1 LEARLIKIPEK
12 APDFSQITPE
22 DFGRVFALMENE
34 ELRNL
39 IRRANKN
46 YLYWDKFK
54 YRIPENLLNHRLAW
68 FLLKLS
74 RKNQLRFISSK
85 DKESNPF
92 NFWLPDQVQEDLH
105 YLDSVAGGHISF
117 GEPIINKDS
126 QERYLVHSLMEEA
139 ISSSLLEGAATTREK
154 ARDMLLSGKKAESH
168 ADKMI
173 LNNYRTIRKL
183 SSIKDEAL
191 SHELLNEIHETITQ
205 GTLKKADASG
215 RFRNESD
222 DPIDVIDE
230 QGNTLFV
237 PPLVGEI
244 GERVDELIQ
253 FANADDEPGEFIHPI
268 IKGVILHFLLGY
280 IHPFVDG
287 NGRTARAIFYWYML
301 KRGYWLI
308 EYIPISRIFLK
319 SPAQYTRAYLYS
331 EIDDQD
337 LTYFIVYNLKA
348 LRLGFRELKA
358 YIARKQKKVKMMG
371 DVFRGNPDLNARQT
385 VLIQHALKHPGM
397 EYNIQ
402 NHKNYYGVTYETA
415 RTDLLDLV
423 ERNFMEK
430 IKRGNKFFFKLS
442 KEIDKFLEK

>member
-1 LEARLIKIPEK
+1 MKIPEK

-22 DFGRVFALMENE
+22 DFGRIFALMENE
-34 ELRNL
+34 ELRSL

-54 YRIPENLLNHRLAW
+54 YRVPEKLLNGYLAW

-74 RKNQLRFISSK
+74 RKNQLRFISST
-85 DKESNPF
+85 DKQNKPF
-92 NFWLPDQVQEDLH
+92 NFWLPDPVQEDLH
-105 YLDSVAGGHISF
+105 HLDSVAGGNISF
-117 GEPIINKDS
+117 GESLINKDS

-154 ARDMLLSGKKAESH
+154 ARGMLLSGKKPASL

-173 LNNYRTIRKL
+173 LNNYLTVKKL
-183 SSIKDEAL
+183 SSIKGEVF
-191 SHELLNEIHETITQ
+191 SRELLNEIHGTITQ
-205 GTLKKADASG
+205 ETLKNPDASG

-222 DPIDVIDE
+222 DPIEVMDG

-237 PPLVGEI
+237 PPPVGEI
-244 GERVDELIQ
+244 EKRVDELIQ

-268 IKGVILHFLLGY
+268 IRGVMLHFLLGY

-319 SPAQYTRAYLYS
+319 SPVQYARAYLYS
-331 EIDDQD
+331 EMDDQD

-358 YIARKQKKVKMMG
+358 YIARKQKKVRMVTY
-371 DVFRGNPDLNARQT
+371 VFRRDPDLNARQT
-385 VLIQHALKHPGM
+385 SLIQHALRHPEM

-402 NHKNYYGVTYETA
+402 NHKNYYSVTYQTA

-423 ERNFMEK
+423 TRKFMEK
-430 IKRGNKFFFKLS
+430 IKRGKKFFFKLS

>member
-1 LEARLIKIPEK
+1 MKIPEK
-12 APDFSQITPE
+12 APDFSKITPE
-22 DFGRVFALMENE
+22 DINRFFALMENE
-34 ELRNL
+34 ELRSL
-39 IRRANKN
+39 VRRANKN

-54 YRIPENLLNHRLAW
+54 YRVPEKLLDRRLAW
-68 FLLKLS
+68 FFLKLS
-74 RKNQLRFISSK
+74 RKNQLRFISSR
-85 DKESNPF
+85 DKENKPF
-92 NFWLPDQVQEDLH
+92 NFWLPDPVQEDLH
-105 YLDSVAGGHISF
+105 HLDSIAGGHISF
-117 GEPIINKDS
+117 GEPIVNKDS

-154 ARDMLLSGKKAESH
+154 ARDMLLSGRKAESH

-173 LNNYRTIRKL
+173 LNNYLTIKKL

-191 SHELLNEIHETITQ
+191 SRELLLEVHETITQ
-205 GTLKKADASG
+205 GTLKNADASG
-215 RFRNESD
+215 RFRNGSD

-230 QGNTLFV
+230 QGNVLFV
-237 PPLVGEI
+237 PPPVGEI
-244 GERVDELIQ
+244 EDRVDELIQ
-253 FANADDEPGEFIHPI
+253 FANAEDEPGEFIHPI
-268 IKGVILHFLLGY
+268 IRGVMLHFLLGY

-287 NGRTARAIFYWYML
+287 NGRTARAFFYWYML

-319 SPAQYTRAYLYS
+319 SPVQYARAYLYS

-348 LRLGFRELKA
+348 LRLSFRELKA
-358 YIARKQKKVKMMG
+358 YIARKQKKVRMIG
-371 DVFRGNPDLNARQT
+371 DVFRGDPELNARQT
-385 VLIQHALKHPGM
+385 ILVQHALKHPGL

-402 NHKNYYGVTYETA
+402 SHKNYYGVTYQTA

-423 ERNFMEK
+423 TRKFMGK

-442 KEIDKFLEK
+442 KEIDKLLEK

>member
-1 LEARLIKIPEK
+1 MKIPEK

-22 DFGRVFALMENE
+22 EYKRFPDLINNE
-34 ELRNL
+34 ELRCL
-39 IRRANKN
+39 IRKANIS

-54 YRIPENLLNHRLAW
+54 YRVPEKLLNRRLAW
-68 FLLKLS
+68 FFLKLS
-74 RKNQLRFISSK
+74 RKNQLRFISSR
-85 DKESNPF
+85 DKENNSF
-92 NFWLPDQVQEDLH
+92 NFWLPDPVQEDLH
-105 YLDSVAGGHISF
+105 HLDSIAGGHISF
-117 GEPIINKDS
+117 GDPIINKDS

-154 ARDMLLSGKKAESH
+154 ARDMLLSGKKPASH

-173 LNNYRTIRKL
+173 FNNYLTIQKL
-183 SSIKDEAL
+183 NFIKDESL
-191 SHELLNEIHETITQ
+191 SRELLNEIHWTITQ
-205 GTLKKADASG
+205 DTLKTPDASG

-222 DPIDVIDE
+222 DPIEVMDD
-230 QGNTLFV
+230 QGNILFV
-237 PPLVGEI
+237 PPPVSEV
-244 GERVDELIQ
+244 GERVDELIR

-319 SPAQYTRAYLYS
+319 SNVQYARAYLYS

-348 LRLGFRELKA
+348 LRLGFKELKA
-358 YIARKQKKVKMMG
+358 YIARKQRKVKLM
-371 DVFRGNPDLNARQT
+371 DWAFRKNLDLNARQT
-385 VLIQHALKHPGM
+385 TLIQHALRHPEM

-402 NHKNYYGVTYETA
+402 NHKNYYGMAYQTA

-423 ERNFMEK
+423 EKKLMEK
-430 IKRGNKFFFKLS
+430 LKRGNKFSFKLS
-442 KEIDKFLEK
+442 NEIDKFLEK